1 MGVFILIV
9 LELPYPPANN
19 SYYRN
24 ITIGGR
30 GRTIISAKGRKYAI
44 DVAKIIGKVE
54 PISFRIC
61 MVVDVY
67 PPDLRKRDL
76 DGVLKSLQ
84 DSITK
89 AGFWSDDEIIDDL
102 RVIRKHKVTGGKVVV
117 HISEC
122 KQ

>member
-1 MGVFILIV
+1 MIT
-9 LELPYPPANN
+9 LELPFPPVNN

-30 GRTIISAKGRKYAI
+30 GRTIISAKGRQYSS
-44 DVAKIIGKVE
+44 DVAKVIGKVE
-54 PISFRIC
+54 PIDYRIC

-76 DGVLKSLQ
+76 DGVLKALQ

-89 AGFWSDDEIIDDL
+89 AGFWSDDELIDDL
-102 RVIRKHKVTGGKVVV
+102 RVIRKHKVPGGKVVV

-122 KQ
+122 IA

>member
-1 MGVFILIV
+1 MGVFLLIV

-30 GRTIISAKGRKYAI
+30 GRTIISAKGRKYSA
-44 DVAKIIGKVE
+44 DVAGIIGKVD
-54 PISFRIC
+54 PIDFRIC

-76 DGVLKSLQ
+76 DGVLKALQ

-89 AGFWSDDEIIDDL
+89 AGFWSDDELIDDL
-102 RVIRKHKVTGGKVVV
+102 RVIRKHKVPGGKVVV

>member
-30 GRTIISAKGRKYAI
+30 GRTIISAKGRQYSS
-44 DVAKIIGKVE
+44 DVSKIIGNVE
-54 PISFRIC
+54 PIDFRIR

-76 DGVLKSLQ
+76 DGVLKALQ

-89 AGFWSDDEIIDDL
+89 AGFWADDELIDDL
-102 RVIRKHKVTGGKVVV
+102 RVIRKHKVPGGKVVV
-117 HISEC
+117 HISEIGA
-122 KQ
+122 

>member
-1 MGVFILIV
+1 MIT
-9 LELPYPPANN
+9 LELPFPPVNN

-30 GRTIISAKGRKYAI
+30 GRTIISAKGRKYSS
-44 DVAKIIGKVE
+44 DVAEIIGDVE
-54 PISFRIC
+54 PIDFRIC

-76 DGVLKSLQ
+76 DGVLKALQ

-89 AGFWSDDEIIDDL
+89 AGFWSDDELIDDL
-102 RVIRKHKVTGGKVVV
+102 RVIRKHKVPGGKVVV
-117 HISEC
+117 HISEIGA
-122 KQ
+122 